1 MKYMTVEKRK
11 KGREEGEAKGGE
23 GRTTIRREDGR
34 KKGGRKAGKGQKEN
48 HVILVISLSN
58 K

>member
-1 MKYMTVEKRK
+1 MTVEKRK

>member
-1 MKYMTVEKRK
+1 MPVACGHEIHDCGEKK
-11 KGREEGEAKGGE
+11 AGE
-23 GRTTIRREDGR
+23 GRTTKRREDGR
-34 KKGGRKAGKGQKEN
+34 KKGGREAGKGQKGN